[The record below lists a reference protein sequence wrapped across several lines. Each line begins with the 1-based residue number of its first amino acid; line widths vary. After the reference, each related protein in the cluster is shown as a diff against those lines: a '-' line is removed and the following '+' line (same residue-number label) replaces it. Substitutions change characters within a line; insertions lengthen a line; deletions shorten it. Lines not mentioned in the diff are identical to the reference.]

1 MIRVAS
7 RNVPF
12 GTLLYA
18 LGVLVVAAGLAVMA
32 LGPWRLGVSM
42 CGGAFAAAAIARI
55 AVPERAAGLLRVRR
69 RVIDVLWMVSIAGLI
84 ITLAIIIPS
93 QPAP

>member
-1 MIRVAS
+1 MIRLAS

-18 LGVLVVAAGLAVMA
+18 IGVLVMAAGLAVMA
-32 LGPWRLGVSM
+32 LGPWRLGVFL
-42 CGGAFAAAAIARI
+42 CGGTFAGAAIARI

-69 RVIDVLWMVSIAGLI
+69 RVIDVLWMVSIAALT
-84 ITLAIIIPS
+84 ITLAIVIPS
-93 QPAP
+93 QPGP